1 MQLKR
6 SDLAKKTMQIE
17 QILIDGV
24 NFTLF
29 EGKRLHPKKPKD
41 YSQIVHIT
49 PVGWQINIGSFLVK
63 QSQALVITDSSA
75 TVKQGL
81 INSKKLKLTDINLD
95 AGPVSIANDTIKT
108 QLLIGVT
115 EQNADLTIQE
125 LKAKALITATG
136 ILQLDD
142 LLLSTAN
149 SNISGKL
156 GLQYSTLY
164 NFNDFVNLVG
174 INLDLAK
181 TRS

>member
-1 MQLKR
+1 
-6 SDLAKKTMQIE
+6 
-17 QILIDGV
+17 
-24 NFTLF
+24 
-29 EGKRLHPKKPKD
+29 
-41 YSQIVHIT
+41 
-49 PVGWQINIGSFLVK
+49 K

-136 ILQLDD
+136 LQLDD

-181 TRS
+181 NSQLSLKDIAHFSSGL